1 MGYDTQGLPKNI
13 NELLVLSA
21 LRAGPRHGY
30 QIALDVEDVSGGV
43 FDLQHGTLYPLLHR
57 LERDGR
63 VEGRWTVG
71 GGRRRKEYS
80 LTPAGRRHL
89 GVEGRAL
96 HAAMQRLSEVLGVAD
111 AKLRPR
117 RAEG

>member
-1 MGYDTQGLPKNI
+1 MSYDTQGLSRSI

-21 LRAGPRHGY
+21 LRKGRRHGY
-30 QIALDVEDVSGGV
+30 QIALDVEDASGGV

-57 LERDGR
+57 LERDGL
-63 VEGRWTVG
+63 VEGRWTEA
-71 GGRRRKEYS
+71 GGRRRKEYA

-96 HAAMQRLSEVLGVAD
+96 HVAMQCLSEVLGVATTG
-111 AKLRPR
+111 LRPR
-117 RAEG
+117 RVQD